1 MRLAHT
7 SRKACDLAFLDV
19 SGRVASAL
27 IDLCHEPDAQKNQM
41 EHIFALLAK
50 N

>member
-7 SRKACDLAFLDV
+7 SRKAFDQAFLDV

-27 IDLCHEPDAQKNQM
+27 MDLCHEPDAEKNPM
-41 EHIFALLAK
+41 EFISALPAEK
-50 N
+50 